1 MTIDKSEG
9 SRTRKCAV
17 CNHDESYIIHQEQF
31 REIIGIN
38 RPNYTHNVRI
48 CKNCGFVY
56 ISPVVGDDEL
66 RDYYTY
72 MSLYECATHDGSVQ
86 IEDIH
91 RYHRQ
96 FTFIHNYIKK
106 NRLQALQVLDIGCS
120 TGYLLSLFK
129 KNGYNVLG
137 VDPSHK
143 CKEIALEKYRINL
156 KTGVFDNIT
165 FQNEKYDAVI
175 LSHVLEHIVDLSGFV
190 LKIRSILS
198 PEGIVY
204 IEVPDVQN
212 IIVPF
217 GYFSFEH
224 INYFSMASLTNLMT
238 KFKFTLEEFGKS
250 KIEKE
255 GKYAPS
261 VIYGIFKK
269 SERSIGPVFKN
280 DYEMSMK
287 SIQNYK
293 IKEVTKKITEDF
305 EEIFTRYHRIA
316 FFGGGTHTSRILSLL
331 KDEYFDKIKIIFD
344 NNPKKNNT
352 SLNGIKVS
360 LPFTDKNKYKE
371 IADAI
376 IISSLASESEIYEQI
391 KYLESEGIRVIRL
404 YD

>member
-1 MTIDKSEG
+1 MTVDNSEG
-9 SRTRKCAV
+9 LRTRKCAV
-17 CNHDESYIIHQEQF
+17 CNHDESSIIHQERF

-56 ISPVVGDDEL
+56 INPVVGDDEL

-86 IEDIH
+86 MERIH

-96 FTFIHNYIKK
+96 FTFIHDYVEK
-106 NRLQALQVLDIGCS
+106 NRLQASHVLDVGCS

-129 KNGYNVLG
+129 KSGYDVLG
-137 VDPSHK
+137 VDPSPK

-156 KTGVFDNIT
+156 KTGAFDNIT
-165 FQNEKYDAVI
+165 LQTEKYDIVI
-175 LSHVLEHIVDLSGFV
+175 LSHVLEHIVDLSGFI
-190 LKIRSILS
+190 LKMRSTLS
-198 PEGIVY
+198 PEGVVY

-212 IIVPF
+212 INVPF
-217 GYFSFEH
+217 GYFFFEH

-250 KIEKE
+250 KNEKE
-255 GKYAPS
+255 GKYFPS

-269 SERSIGPVFKN
+269 SERSIGPVSGN
-280 DYEMSMK
+280 DYEISMK

-331 KDEYFDKIKIIFD
+331 KDEYFNKIKIIFD
-344 NNPKKNNT
+344 NDPKKNNA

-360 LPFTDKNKYKE
+360 LPFADKNKYKE
-371 IADAI
+371 VVDAI
-376 IISSLASESEIYEQI
+376 IISSLASESEIYGQI
-391 KYLESEGIRVIRL
+391 KYLKNEGIKIIRL